1 MSFRMKQSH
10 FSMKLLTTCETV
22 AYKEVTKMKKDE
34 LKRRIDSLKKI
45 VTKDDEYED
54 AINQI
59 VYYSL
64 EIMEKILENTE

>member
-1 MSFRMKQSH
+1 M
-10 FSMKLLTTCETV
+10 E
-22 AYKEVTKMKKDE
+22 KDE
-34 LKRRIDSLKKI
+34 LKKRIDNLKKI

-64 EIMEKILENTE
+64 EVMEKILENTQE

>member
-1 MSFRMKQSH
+1 M
-10 FSMKLLTTCETV
+10 MKLLTTCETV

>member
-1 MSFRMKQSH
+1 
-10 FSMKLLTTCETV
+10 MKLLTTCETV

-64 EIMEKILENTE
+64 EIMEKILENTQE

>member
-1 MSFRMKQSH
+1 
-10 FSMKLLTTCETV
+10 
-22 AYKEVTKMKKDE
+22 MKKDE
-34 LKRRIDSLKKI
+34 LKRRIDSLKKK

-59 VYYSL
+59 VYHSL

>member
-1 MSFRMKQSH
+1 
-10 FSMKLLTTCETV
+10 MKLLTTCETV

-59 VYYSL
+59 VYHSL
-64 EIMEKILENTE
+64 EIMEKILENTQE

>member
-1 MSFRMKQSH
+1 MKQSH